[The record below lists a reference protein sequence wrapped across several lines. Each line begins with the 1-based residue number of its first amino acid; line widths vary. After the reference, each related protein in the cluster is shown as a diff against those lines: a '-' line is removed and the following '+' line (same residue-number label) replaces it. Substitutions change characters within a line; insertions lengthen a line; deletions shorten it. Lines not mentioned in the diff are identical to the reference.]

1 MIVCSLGTWERRYR
15 RPGERCK
22 NLRSWG
28 GTGCPLATCRALL
41 DAKSHRRDAEIVH
54 CRTSDSEILLNHY
67 VCAIVKYCRE
77 LLFIESQYTYEQPQT
92 NFMYIRGSISFLHHH
107 EVKNPGNRSR
117 REMLLNLFGI
127 TYRCYYKPSPPSSTN
142 YTSVLKYVIL
152 TAPINFFYPKSALLC
167 DSQ

>member
-1 MIVCSLGTWERRYR
+1 MDIVLRCHTAAQSEERDGCGGGVFVALLPPACSCSLG
-15 RPGERCK
+15 
-22 NLRSWG
+22 L
-28 GTGCPLATCRALL
+28 
-41 DAKSHRRDAEIVH
+41 H
-54 CRTSDSEILLNHY
+54 CRTSDSEILLSPPGS
-67 VCAIVKYCRE
+67 AIVKYCRE

-92 NFMYIRGSISFLHHH
+92 NFMYMRGSISFLHHH

-117 REMLLNLFGI
+117 REILLYLFGI

>member
-1 MIVCSLGTWERRYR
+1 MPRQFSGMPHRGST
-15 RPGERCK
+15 
-22 NLRSWG
+22 
-28 GTGCPLATCRALL
+28 T
-41 DAKSHRRDAEIVH
+41 SHICGLYNEH

-92 NFMYIRGSISFLHHH
+92 NFMYMRGSISFLHHH

-127 TYRCYYKPSPPSSTN
+127 TYRCYYKPSPPSSTR